1 MNKFVK
7 NLFSTGLVTI
17 LSQLLTFAISA
28 YLARVLSEN
37 DFGMINTIQAI
48 LVYFTMVTLFGFQTW
63 GIKEIASNR
72 KNSNEVVGN
81 ITFIRILVALGCFI
95 VCIVVAILGAKI
107 KGHMFKVLLITYG
120 ISIFLTAFN
129 INFYFSGIYDMQY
142 NAVYNFIRSVA
153 PFILTI
159 LFVKSSKDLLLV
171 PVFYVV
177 GLFIAVLY
185 QIIIYYM
192 KGNRFTINKKGI
204 RNTVTIGIP
213 FLLSGILSMINCNVD
228 SIMISFFRGDG
239 EVALY
244 SAGYKIIFFLTNVI
258 AIIFTPI
265 FPLLSDLYNKDKG
278 ALKNLV
284 DGTSKVIIM
293 IAMPVMVGGIL
304 LSRDILV
311 LLFGK
316 EYYAGGSTSFSI
328 LLVYIFILFMRELYA
343 YSLNAWNHEKIYLN
357 IIAISASVNFIFN
370 LLLIPKFGINAAAMV
385 TLCSELITFFAMRL
399 IFKKEIDHSY
409 SKYIAK
415 VLISTIVMA
424 IVVCTLKY
432 IGINVIVNI
441 ATSAAVY
448 LILIFIT
455 KYITKTDIKLLF
467 KK

>member
-7 NLFSTGLVTI
+7 NLFSTGAVTI

-48 LVYFTMVTLFGFQTW
+48 LVYFTMITLFGFQTC
-63 GIKEIASNR
+63 GIKEVASNR

-81 ITFIRILVALGCFI
+81 ITFIRLLVALGCFI
-95 VCIVVAILGAKI
+95 VCIAVAILEAKI
-107 KGHMFKVLLITYG
+107 KGDMFKVLLIIYG

-142 NAVYNFIRSVA
+142 NAVYNFIRSVV

-159 LFVKSSKDLLLV
+159 LFVKSSKDLVLV
-171 PVFYVV
+171 PIFYVV

-204 RNTVTIGIP
+204 RNTVIIGIP

-228 SIMISFFRGDG
+228 SIMISSFRGYE

-244 SAGYKIIFFLTNVI
+244 SAGYKIIFFLTNVT

-265 FPLLSDLYNKDKG
+265 FPLLSDLYNRDKK

-293 IAMPVMVGGIL
+293 IAMPVMIGGIL
-304 LSRDILV
+304 LSKDILV

-316 EYYAGGSTSFSI
+316 EYYAGGSISFSI

-343 YSLNAWNHEKIYLN
+343 YSLNAWNHEKIYLK

-370 LLLIPKFGINAAAMV
+370 LILIPKFGINAAAMV

-399 IFKKEIDHSY
+399 IFKREIGHSY
-409 SKYIAK
+409 IKYIAK
-415 VLISTIVMA
+415 ALIPTIVMA

-432 IGINVIVNI
+432 VGINIIANI
-441 ATSAAVY
+441 AISAVVY

-455 KYITKTDIKLLF
+455 KYITKTDINLVLKI
-467 KK
+467 